1 MIDCYY
7 YYYGG
12 NIMSNKYK
20 TFSTKQ
26 NQSILTVT
34 FDYPP
39 VNIQGIPMI
48 NDLNILCTDLEQ
60 DKTVKVV
67 VFESANPDFF
77 IAHADVNM
85 LQNMSTT
92 PVPRDKVKLDDL
104 ALVLQRV
111 SLLPQATIAKIE
123 GYARGGGNELCLA
136 CDMRFASQSKA
147 VFMHMEVGLGILP
160 SGGGSA
166 RLAKIVG
173 LGNALEFILS
183 ARDYDSS
190 QAEKIGLVNKTL
202 PDDQLCKYVD
212 ELASRISKF
221 PAEAI
226 TACKRAIY
234 ASVDMPTSQALIEET
249 YQLYQATSQTPA
261 VKRFTQLAETN
272 FQDSLE
278 NQRNFQSL
286 LMTMQD

>member
-1 MIDCYY
+1 
-7 YYYGG
+7 
-12 NIMSNKYK
+12 MSNKYK